1 MSDLDPKSRHVP
13 IRENVIFHVRKDE
26 LDSLEYG
33 SASSIYLN
41 LAIGL
46 LPLGIGLAV
55 TLKLA
60 TVSVDIA
67 FYVFCMI
74 AVTTILAGAI
84 LMLVWIR
91 TARSSR
97 NIIATIRARDT
108 RKEGKPI
115 NASKGNAP

>member
-1 MSDLDPKSRHVP
+1 
-13 IRENVIFHVRKDE
+13 VIFHVRKDE
-26 LDSLEYG
+26 LDSLDYG